1 MTALAAPRLVPV
13 KGESCGLVR
22 CLPVKGSTK
31 IYNGAVV
38 MLDASGYAA
47 PAAAASGNNALVV
60 PGIAEETV
68 DNSAGSDG
76 DLYVRVKAC
85 DEESAYGFNN
95 DGTDTC
101 TAAHVGKLAYLT
113 DDNTVANAQSSTNRP
128 IAGYIHSVDDDGQ
141 VYVTVPGRKLS

>member
-1 MTALAAPRLVPV
+1 MTALASARLVPV

-22 CLPVKGSTK
+22 LLPVKGSTK
-31 IYNGAVV
+31 IYNGAAV

-47 PAAAASGNNALVV
+47 PAAAASGNNAFVV

-76 DLYVRVKAC
+76 DLYVRVKAN
-85 DEESAYGFNN
+85 DSDSAYGFNN
-95 DGTDTC
+95 HGSDTVV
-101 TAAHVGKLAYLT
+101 AADIGKMAYLT
-113 DDNTVANAQSSTNRP
+113 DDNVVANAQSSTNRP
-128 IAGYIHSVDDDGQ
+128 LAGNIHSIDADGL